1 MLNHPVISYVVRQP
15 TKFHLFIFRALDVL
29 DSLEGISIAVLSET
43 GAGRAVNGLKKHE
56 ERRIFLKL

>member
-1 MLNHPVISYVVRQP
+1 MKWQP
-15 TKFHLFIFRALDVL
+15 TEFHILISRALDVL